1 MVSSW
6 TKLKAGSEDCSVKF
20 NQKPDPQE
28 AAFTMDASDR
38 LYAVIASCP
47 IVYQVPDMETVLV
60 FFVIRRSTGLIDAFL
75 VMKTFQGQRCVS
87 RTVQSKLSISEAKIA
102 GEIKKIKEY
111 FTNEIKAAT
120 HFTISW
126 NHLDLSG
133 VADKNEQIKRIEQWN
148 RLNVYKFPNISLNEH
163 ADYFKN

>member
-1 MVSSW
+1 M
-6 TKLKAGSEDCSVKF
+6 KP
-20 NQKPDPQE
+20 NQKPEPQE

-47 IVYQVPDMETVLV
+47 IVYQAPGMETVLV

-75 VMKTFQGQRCVS
+75 VMKTFQGQRCIN
-87 RTVQSKLSISEAKIA
+87 RTVQGKLSIPETKIV

-120 HFTISW
+120 NFTINW

-133 VADKNEQIKRIEQWN
+133 IDDKNEQIKQIEQWN
-148 RLNVYKFPNISLNEH
+148 RLNVYKFPDISLNEH

>member
-1 MVSSW
+1 M
-6 TKLKAGSEDCSVKF
+6 KP
-20 NQKPDPQE
+20 NQKPEPQE

-47 IVYQVPDMETVLV
+47 IRYQAPDMETVLV
-60 FFVIRRSTGLIDAFL
+60 FFVIRRSTGLIDAFF
-75 VMKTFQGQRCVS
+75 VMKTFQGQRCVN
-87 RTVQSKLSISEAKIA
+87 RTVQCKLSIPGAKIA

-120 HFTISW
+120 NLSITWS
-126 NHLDLSG
+126 HLDLSG
-133 VADKNEQIKRIEQWN
+133 IDDKNEQIKQIEQWN
-148 RLNVYKFPNISLNEH
+148 RLNVYKFPDISLNEH

>member
-1 MVSSW
+1 M
-6 TKLKAGSEDCSVKF
+6 
-20 NQKPDPQE
+20 KPNRKPETQE

-60 FFVIRRSTGLIDAFL
+60 FFVIRRSTGLIDIFHI
-75 VMKTFQGQRCVS
+75 MKTFNGKICIS
-87 RTVQSKLSISEAKIA
+87 RTVQCKLSIPGAKIA

-111 FTNEIKAAT
+111 FTDEIKAAT
-120 HFTISW
+120 NLSITWS
-126 NHLDLSG
+126 HLDLSG
-133 VADKNEQIKRIEQWN
+133 IDDKNEQIKRIEQWN
-148 RLNVYKFPNISLNEH
+148 RLNVYRFPDINLNEH

>member
-1 MVSSW
+1 M
-6 TKLKAGSEDCSVKF
+6 KP
-20 NQKPDPQE
+20 NQKPETQE

-38 LYAVIASCP
+38 LHAIIASCP
-47 IVYQVPDMETVLV
+47 IVYQAPDMETVLV
-60 FFVIRRSTGLIDAFL
+60 FFVIRRSTGLIDIFHI
-75 VMKTFQGQRCVS
+75 MKTFKGKICIS
-87 RTVQSKLSISEAKIA
+87 RTVQCKLSIPGAKIA

-126 NHLDLSG
+126 SHLDLSG
-133 VADKNEQIKRIEQWN
+133 IDDKNEQIKQIEQWN
-148 RLNVYKFPNISLNEH
+148 RLNVYRFPDISLNEH